1 MKAKGALIG
10 VGAGAFIC
18 VLGVLDFH
26 HVQEAWEHTTFHPD
40 WEMNG
45 ACALILL
52 GLLSMVA
59 FAGAGLVGKLRR
71 RSQQ

>member
-10 VGAGAFIC
+10 VGAGAFIW
-18 VLGVLDFH
+18 VLGILDFH
-26 HVQEAWEHTTFHPD
+26 QVQEAWKHTTFHPD

-45 ACALILL
+45 AVALILL

-59 FAGAGLVGKLRR
+59 FAVAGLVGRLRR
-71 RSQQ
+71 RSPQ